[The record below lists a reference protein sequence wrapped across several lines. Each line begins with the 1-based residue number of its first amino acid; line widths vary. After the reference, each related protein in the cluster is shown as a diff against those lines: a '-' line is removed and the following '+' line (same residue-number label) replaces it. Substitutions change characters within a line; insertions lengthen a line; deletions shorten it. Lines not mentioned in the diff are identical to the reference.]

1 MQIDSDVESA
11 EEFKNQ
17 SQQAVIDVGV
27 IGDEKIEAVN
37 TGRYNSSQC
46 Y

>member
-1 MQIDSDVESA
+1 MQIDSDVD

-17 SQQAVIDVGV
+17 AEQAVIDVGV